1 VTVSE
6 PRDAPNGQLN
16 PSPSGQP
23 GAGGG
28 PAWWGWAGPQERVEL
43 PAAVRALLIDGLGFA
58 ELPSPPVDLDAVE
71 LAPSTL
77 PAAARAG
84 LAAVV
89 GTEHVRD
96 DREIRIRHCRGRST
110 LDLLALRAGDAAAAP
125 DAVLTPAGHDEV
137 AAVLAICAEH
147 RVAVVPFGG
156 GTSVVGG
163 LAPRRAGFA
172 AVVALDLRRL
182 DRLLDV
188 DPVSLTATLEPGLR
202 GPAAEAL
209 LAAHGLTLGHV
220 PQSWEYATIG
230 GFAATRSSGQASS
243 GYGRF
248 DAVVVGLRVATPAG
262 GWELGRAPASAAGPD
277 LRQLVL
283 GSEGAFGVITAVR
296 VRVRPLPAVR
306 RYEGWRVDTFAAGLD
321 ILRELAQRD
330 LLPAVA
336 RLSDELE
343 TAAGA
348 ATPHSA
354 GEATGEG
361 ADGTVGTD
369 GVGAGGAGGEGIDG
383 GGAGP
388 GCYAVLGYEGEPERV
403 RRHAADLAQLLRAR
417 GARPLGTEVGD
428 DWVRGRFHGPRLRD
442 ALLDAGMFA
451 ETLETATFW
460 SGLSGLYAGVRDALA
475 EAYAAAGTPAVVL
488 CHVSHLYPTGAS
500 LYFTVVAG
508 HSDDRADLWAKAKA
522 AASDAIVAA
531 GGTITHHHAVGTD
544 HRPWL
549 AAEIGEVGLAVL
561 RAVKQALDPAGVLN
575 PGVLVPERS
584 AVAGPPAPE
593 APDAPGAGSIG

>member
-1 VTVSE
+1 VSE
-6 PRDAPNGQLN
+6 PSLDARALVDAEPV
-16 PSPSGQP
+16 
-23 GAGGG
+23 
-28 PAWWGWAGPQERVEL
+28 WWGWRRADERTEL
-43 PAAVRALLIDGLGFA
+43 PAAVRALLVDGLGFA
-58 ELPSPPVDLDAVE
+58 ERLSPPVDLADVR
-71 LAPSTL
+71 LPPSRL
-77 PAAARAG
+77 PEPARAD
-84 LAAVV
+84 LASAIGPEQVLL
-89 GTEHVRD
+89 
-96 DREIRIRHCRGRST
+96 DRVTRIRHCGGRST
-110 LDLLALRAGDAAAAP
+110 ADLLALRAGDAAAAP

-137 AAVLAICAEH
+137 AAVLAVCAGH
-147 RVAVVPFGG
+147 RVAVVPYGG
-156 GTSVVGG
+156 GTSVVGA
-163 LAPRRAGFA
+163 LAPPHAGYE

-182 DRLLDV
+182 NRLLDV
-188 DPVSLTATLEPGLR
+188 DTVSLTATLEPGLS

-209 LAAHGLTLGHV
+209 LAEHGLTLGHV

-248 DAVVVGLRVATPAG
+248 DAVVVGLRVATPIG

-296 VRVRPLPAVR
+296 VRVRPFPARR
-306 RYEGWRVDTFAAGLD
+306 RYESWRVDDFATGLAA
-321 ILRELAQRD
+321 LRALAQRD

-336 RLSDELE
+336 RLSDEVE

-348 ATPHSA
+348 ASPP
-354 GEATGEG
+354 G
-361 ADGTVGTD
+361 ADGATD
-369 GVGAGGAGGEGIDG
+369 GPDGTHEGAGAEAPAGGCQI
-383 GGAGP
+383 
-388 GCYAVLGYEGEPERV
+388 VVGYEGTPERV
-403 RRHAADLAQLLRAR
+403 ERQADDVAALLGAQ
-417 GARPLGTEVGD
+417 GGRPLGADAGWA
-428 DWVRGRFHGPRLRD
+428 WVRGRFHGPRLRD

-460 SGLSGLYAGVRDALA
+460 SGVDRLYAGVRDSLA
-475 EAYAAAGTPAVVL
+475 KSYAAAGVPAVVM

-508 HSDDRADLWAKAKA
+508 HSEDRAAVWAAAKA

-549 AAEIGEVGLAVL
+549 GAEIGDVGLTVL
-561 RAVKQALDPAGVLN
+561 RAVKRALDPTGILN
-575 PGVLVPERS
+575 PGVLIP
-584 AVAGPPAPE
+584 
-593 APDAPGAGSIG
+593 